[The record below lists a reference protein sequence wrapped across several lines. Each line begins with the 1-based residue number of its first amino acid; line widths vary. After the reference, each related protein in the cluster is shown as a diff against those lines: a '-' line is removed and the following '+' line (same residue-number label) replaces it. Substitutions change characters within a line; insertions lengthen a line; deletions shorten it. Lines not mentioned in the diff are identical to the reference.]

1 MSQKVVQNAAP
12 TSGNRF
18 RAGRWLLAGALAA
31 AGAAAL
37 SGCSQL
43 SYLWQAALGQSEL
56 LTLARPIPEVIAD
69 PATPAEVR
77 RQLTLIQDVRRYASQ
92 ALGLPDN
99 RTFTGYSDLKRP
111 YLVWNVF
118 AAPPLGSTLRTYCF
132 PVAGCV
138 PYRGYFS
145 QAAAEA
151 EAARLRSEG
160 DEVYLGGVSAYS
172 TLGRFAD
179 PIPSTM
185 LRSGD
190 DTLIHTVIHELSH
203 QVVYVQND
211 TAFNE
216 SFAVAV
222 ETAGALRY
230 AAARGLA
237 APDGTL
243 GRTRFARVNALL
255 LDTRRRLGEL
265 YAGSASDT
273 EKVKGKAEILDQTR
287 QAYAAVRAEWNGYG
301 GYDAWFS
308 ADPNGLNNALLGSLA
323 AYADHVPAFLSVLE
337 RLGGDFPAFYAAV
350 RSCAARPLEG
360 RIGCLYDIPA
370 RGGPLPSPHE

>member
-1 MSQKVVQNAAP
+1 MSRKVIQNAAP
-12 TSGNRF
+12 TSRRRSG
-18 RAGRWLLAGALAA
+18 AWRWLLAGALAA
-31 AGAAAL
+31 AGVLAL
-37 SGCSQL
+37 SGCSQIG
-43 SYLWQAALGQSEL
+43 YLWQAALGQSEL
-56 LTLARPIPEVIAD
+56 LTLTRPIPEVIAD

-77 RQLTLIQDVRRYASQ
+77 RQLTLIQDVRRYAVT

-160 DEVYLGGVSAYS
+160 DDVYLGGVSAYS

-190 DTLIHTVIHELSH
+190 DTLIRTVIHELAH
-203 QVVYVQND
+203 QVVYAPSD

-222 ETAGALRY
+222 ESAGALRY
-230 AAARGLA
+230 AAARGLP
-237 APDGTL
+237 APDATL
-243 GRTRFARVNALL
+243 SRTRFARINALL
-255 LDTRRRLGEL
+255 LDARRRLGEL
-265 YAGSASDT
+265 YAGSGSDA
-273 EKVKGKAEILDQTR
+273 EKRRGKAEILDETR
-287 QAYAAVRAEWNGYG
+287 QAYANIRAEWNGYS

-308 ADPNGLNNALLGSLA
+308 AEPNGLNNALLGSLA
-323 AYADHVPAFLSVLE
+323 AYADHVPAFLSLLE
-337 RLGGDFPAFYAAV
+337 RLGGNFPAFYAAV
-350 RSCAARPLEG
+350 KTCAARPPEG
-360 RIGCLYDIPA
+360 RIGCLNDIPA
-370 RGGPLPSPHE
+370 ANGPLPSPHE